1 MRIASSLIA
10 LTFATGATAPQAVPP
25 EPVPGALTAR
35 TDQKAACRDRIE
47 LVRQERGLPML
58 QRDTAKPDETLF
70 IAAVDKRIDGCSVL
84 VMRNNLADVRPLPA
98 PNGEPLF
105 GRVSRQ

>member
-1 MRIASSLIA
+1 MRIALSLIA

-47 LVRQERGLPML
+47 LVRQERGLPKL
-58 QRDTAKPDETLF
+58 QRDTARPDEPLF

-84 VMRNNLADVRPLPA
+84 VMRENLADVRPLPA
-98 PNGEPLF
+98 PDSGPLF
-105 GRVSRQ
+105 RRVPR